1 MATKKQILFPVGILV
16 LGVGIAASFSAM
28 KKPPEKKE
36 EKEILPL
43 VQVQP
48 ASVESI
54 TLDVSSYGLI
64 TPKYQTN
71 LVSQLSGQLVEVS
84 DAFVKGGFVKKGD
97 VLARIDPNDYEAAL
111 IDAQATLAQARSAL
125 EVERA
130 QGHVAKSEWE
140 RIRKNSNEFIP
151 SELYLRKPQLAEKL
165 ARFKASDASLKRAKR
180 NLERTYITAPYDAII
195 AQRSVSL
202 GSVVSPGS
210 NIGELNSISL
220 AEVRLPVADKDM
232 QYLLKGGI
240 DANVVLTTQYAGK
253 EYDWQATIVRSEG
266 VINQK
271 SRMNYLVAQVQDP
284 YAQSS
289 DFPPLRF
296 GAYVNA
302 KIQGLEI
309 SNTTTV
315 ARHLVKNNKI
325 AVLSQD
331 NTLTYQTVDILRE
344 FDDQIVLSNGLN
356 HGDKII
362 TTALDYPSEGMKLT
376 TEYLVPESPDS
387 DKQDETQLAMK
398 KD

>member
-1 MATKKQILFPVGILV
+1 MATKKQILFPIGILV
-16 LGVGIAASFSAM
+16 LGVGIAAGFSAM
-28 KKPPEKKE
+28 KKPPEEKD
-36 EKEILPL
+36 EKEIFPL
-43 VQVQP
+43 VQIQP
-48 ASVESI
+48 AAIQSI

-64 TPKYQTN
+64 APKNQTK
-71 LVSQLSGQLVEVS
+71 LVAQLSGQLVNVS
-84 DAFVKGGFVKKGD
+84 ETFVVGGFVKKGD

-111 IDAQATLAQARSAL
+111 IEAQATLAQARSAL

-130 QGHVAKSEWE
+130 QGHVAQSEWE

-151 SELYLRKPQLAEKL
+151 SELYLRKPQLAEQL
-165 ARFKASDASLKRAKR
+165 ARFKASEASLKRAKR
-180 NLERTYITAPYDAII
+180 NLERTYISAPYDAII
-195 AQRSVSL
+195 AKRDVSL

-210 NIGELNSISL
+210 NIGELNSISI

-232 QYLLKGGI
+232 QYLIKGGI
-240 DANVVLTTQYAGK
+240 NANVVLTTQYAGK
-253 EYDWQATIVRSEG
+253 QYDWQANIVRSEG

-271 SRMNYLVAQVQDP
+271 SRMSYLVAQVKNP
-284 YAQSS
+284 YAQNT

-302 KIQGLEI
+302 KIQGLKI
-309 SNTTTV
+309 NNTATV

-325 AVLSQD
+325 AVLTTD

-344 FDDQIVLSNGLN
+344 FDDKIVLSNGLQN
-356 HGDKII
+356 GDKII

-376 TEYLVPESPDS
+376 TEHAKPSQLDS
-387 DKQDETQLAMK
+387 DEKNETQIAMK

>member
-43 VQVQP
+43 VQVLP
-48 ASVESI
+48 ANIESI
-54 TLDVSSYGLI
+54 TLDISSYGLI
-64 TPKYQTN
+64 TPKNQTK
-71 LVSQLSGQLVEVS
+71 LEAQLSGQLVKVS
-84 DAFVKGGFVKKGD
+84 DVFVKGGFVKKGEI
-97 VLARIDPNDYEAAL
+97 LARIDPNDYEADL
-111 IDAQATLAQARSAL
+111 IDAQATLAQALSSL

-130 QGHVAKSEWE
+130 QGHVAKSEWD
-140 RIRKNSNEFIP
+140 RIRKNSTEFIP

-165 ARFKASDASLKRAKR
+165 ARFKASEASLKRAKR
-180 NLERTYITAPYDAII
+180 NLERTYIRAPYDAII
-195 AQRSVSL
+195 EQRAISL

-232 QYLLKGGI
+232 QYLINGGI
-240 DANVVLTTQYAGK
+240 DANVVLTTQFAGK
-253 EYDWQATIVRSEG
+253 QFDWQAKIVRNEG
-266 VINQK
+266 IINQK

-284 YAQSS
+284 YAQNS

-309 SNTTTV
+309 NNTATV

-325 AVLSQD
+325 AVLSLD
-331 NTLTYQTVDILRE
+331 NTLTYQTVDVLRE
-344 FDDQIVLSNGLN
+344 YDDLIILSNGLKN
-356 HGDKII
+356 GDKVI
-362 TTALDYPSEGMKLT
+362 TTALDYPSEGMKLA
-376 TEYLVPESPDS
+376 TEHTLPYSN
-387 DKQDETQLAMK
+387 KKNETQIAMK

>member
-1 MATKKQILFPVGILV
+1 VATKKQILFPVGILV

-64 TPKYQTN
+64 SPKNQTQ
-71 LVSQLSGQLVEVS
+71 LVAQLSGQLVDVS
-84 DAFVKGGFVKKGD
+84 EAFVKGGFVKKGD

-130 QGHVAKSEWE
+130 QGHVAKSEWD

-165 ARFKASDASLKRAKR
+165 ARFKASEASLKRAKR
-180 NLERTYITAPYDAII
+180 NLERTYISAPYDAII

-232 QYLLKGGI
+232 QYLIKGGI
-240 DANVVLTTQYAGK
+240 NASVVLTTQYAGK
-253 EYDWQATIVRSEG
+253 DYDWQAQIVRSEG

-271 SRMNYLVAQVQDP
+271 SRMSYLVAQVQDP
-284 YAQSS
+284 YAQNSN
-289 DFPPLRF
+289 FPPLRF

-309 SNTTTV
+309 NNTTTV

-325 AVLSQD
+325 AVLSLD

-344 FDDQIVLSNGLN
+344 FDDKIVLSNGLN
-356 HGDKII
+356 NGDKVIM
-362 TTALDYPSEGMKLT
+362 TALDYPSEGMKLT
-376 TEYLVPESPDS
+376 TEYAMPEATDS
-387 DKQDETQLAMK
+387 DKKDETQLAMK

>member
-64 TPKYQTN
+64 TPKNQTQ
-71 LVSQLSGQLVEVS
+71 LVAQLSGQLVEVS
-84 DAFVKGGFVKKGD
+84 EAFVKGGFVKKGD

-165 ARFKASDASLKRAKR
+165 ARFKASEASLKRAKR
-180 NLERTYITAPYDAII
+180 NLERTYISAPYDAII
-195 AQRSVSL
+195 AQRAVSL

-232 QYLLKGGI
+232 QYLIKGGI
-240 DANVVLTTQYAGK
+240 NANVVLTTQYSGK
-253 EYDWQATIVRSEG
+253 DYDWQATIVRSEG

-271 SRMNYLVAQVQDP
+271 SRMSYLVAQVQDP
-284 YAQSS
+284 YAQNS

-309 SNTTTV
+309 NNTTTV

-325 AVLSQD
+325 AVLSSD

-344 FDDQIVLSNGLN
+344 FDNQIVLSNGLN
-356 HGDKII
+356 SGDKVI

-376 TEYLVPESPDS
+376 TEYAQPKTLDS
-387 DKQDETQLAMK
+387 DKKDDTQLAMK

>member
-1 MATKKQILFPVGILV
+1 VATKKQILFPIGILV
-16 LGVGIAASFSAM
+16 LGVGIAAGFSAM

-48 ASVESI
+48 ASVRSI

-64 TPKYQTN
+64 APKNQTQ
-71 LVSQLSGQLVEVS
+71 LVAQLSGQLVEVS
-84 DAFVKGGFVKKGD
+84 EAFVKGGFVKKGD

-111 IDAQATLAQARSAL
+111 IEAQATLAQARSAL

-165 ARFKASDASLKRAKR
+165 ARFKASEATLKRAKR
-180 NLERTYITAPYDAII
+180 NLERTYISAPYDALI
-195 AQRSVSL
+195 AQRNVSL

-232 QYLLKGGI
+232 QYLIKGGI

-253 EYDWQATIVRSEG
+253 DYDWQAKIVRSEG

-271 SRMNYLVAQVQDP
+271 SRMSYLVAQVQDP
-284 YAQSS
+284 YSQHS

-309 SNTTTV
+309 NNTTTV

-325 AVLSQD
+325 AILSLD
-331 NTLTYQTVDILRE
+331 NTLTYQVVDILRE

-356 HGDKII
+356 TGDKVI

-376 TEYLVPESPDS
+376 TEHASSEQSDS
-387 DKQDETQLAMK
+387 EKKDETQIAMK